1 VLIDGNKPMEEMAD
15 EIFAY
20 VMKLIA

>member
-1 VLIDGNKPMEEMAD
+1 LIDGNKPMEEMAD